1 MPRTK
6 GTDRAARVLDAALAL
21 GVRGGVGALSLQA
34 IAAEAEVSKALLLYH
49 FADKAALLEALAVR
63 VAGQNA
69 RRLREASRRGQAMAA
84 WRALLLDPAARGEA
98 ALLGALMLEQ
108 DIAPSRVRG
117 VHVEREAAAT
127 ALAVAVLGDVVLTPR
142 VPDPALGRLLLR
154 QLDGLACAGAS
165 MDAAA
170 LDAELDTFALA
181 LIGLGR

>member
-1 MPRTK
+1 MSRTDA
-6 GTDRAARVLDAALAL
+6 TARTARLLDAALAL
-21 GVRGGVGALSLQA
+21 GVRRGIGALSLQA

-49 FADKAALLEALAVR
+49 FADKAALLEALVVR
-63 VAGQNA
+63 AAAQGA

-108 DIAPSRVRG
+108 DIVPARVQG
-117 VHVEREAAAT
+117 AHQEREAAAT
-127 ALAVAVLGDVVLTPR
+127 ALAVAVLGDVALTPR

-154 QLDGLACAGAS
+154 QLDGLACAGTS
-165 MDAAA
+165 MDGAA